1 MIRQLP
7 ASHKRP
13 HIYRNNCTIRF
24 IFTCTMPGV
33 NECTQHLAT
42 KEPCGT
48 ASCGNGQ
55 DGREM
60 WPREASERG
69 KLLWC
74 MDSIQINLSAA
85 YYLHPWKIHSRFRMK
100 FVQVIRSTWFD
111 GRGDRCHQNGFIHE
125 HKNVTEMGL
134 THAVHAF
141 NFLSTVLV
149 SFWHIFVTKR
159 IITASTSQ
167 FLSTLSWRIA
177 IFKISN

>member
-1 MIRQLP
+1 MYHAWSEWMYSASSYKGAMRHCIMRERTRRPRNVAERSKWTWQIIVMHGQHSDQFKCRLLP
-7 ASHKRP
+7 SSMKNTFKIP
-13 HIYRNNCTIRF
+13 HEIC
-24 IFTCTMPGV
+24 
-33 NECTQHLAT
+33 
-42 KEPCGT
+42 
-48 ASCGNGQ
+48 SGNQ
-55 DGREM
+55 
-60 WPREASERG
+60 
-69 KLLWC
+69 
-74 MDSIQINLSAA
+74 
-85 YYLHPWKIHSRFRMK
+85 
-100 FVQVIRSTWFD
+100 STWFD
-111 GRGDRCHQNGFIHE
+111 GRGDCCHQNGFIHE